1 MATAQNANT
10 PSCLPIN
17 RPAAIGT
24 AELKELAGRGARL
37 ELSLNVEDLTRLAEL
52 VVKPGD
58 SRLAPGQLAD
68 GQWVDRPLAA
78 RVRFENGSEDYPR
91 MRITVTGSLILRCQR
106 CLRPVEWSVDVRTR
120 LTVLGSDAQA
130 ARLAEPFD
138 SIVMSADGLRL
149 AAVIEDEILA
159 ALPMAPVHEPGVDCA
174 EAGALNVEL
183 QNKAEQTYRPFA
195 GLATRVAGAAKDSE
209 H

>member
-1 MATAQNANT
+1 ML
-10 PSCLPIN
+10 SKC
-17 RPAAIGT
+17 IGT
-24 AELKELAGRGARL
+24 AELKELAGQGARF
-37 ELSLNVEDLTRLAEL
+37 ELSPNVEDLTRLAEL
-52 VVKPGD
+52 VVEPGD
-58 SRLAPGQLAD
+58 GRQAPGQLA
-68 GQWVDRPLAA
+68 A
-78 RVRFENGSEDYPR
+78 RISFDNGSEGYPR
-91 MRITVTGSLILRCQR
+91 MRISVTGSLILRCQR

-138 SIVMSADGLRL
+138 SIVMGADGLRL

-174 EAGALNVEL
+174 EAGAPNVEL